1 MGTKHTRT
9 FKLVT
14 CCFTWDLL
22 DVLVVAYVHTHAD
35 THTHVNREKG
45 WLLSSLSG
53 ALFSVSFSSFT
64 SEKWR
69 KSMKGRRLLDK
80 WLIVYLGHGKILVR
94 RDWCYGYQCVVDV
107 DGEGGIQWIGIRTTL
122 KFGCH
127 WRRRRHGFGWKR
139 RHRTVGSSDTTS
151 GGIWVVVAHRQV
163 G

>member
-1 MGTKHTRT
+1 MMITFFFHFIDFFLNEMLNLTVFYLEVNAMGTKHTRT

-64 SEKWR
+64 SEK
-69 KSMKGRRLLDK
+69 
-80 WLIVYLGHGKILVR
+80 
-94 RDWCYGYQCVVDV
+94 
-107 DGEGGIQWIGIRTTL
+107 
-122 KFGCH
+122 
-127 WRRRRHGFGWKR
+127 
-139 RHRTVGSSDTTS
+139 
-151 GGIWVVVAHRQV
+151 
-163 G
+163 

>member
-64 SEKWR
+64 SAKVKKINEGTAFVGQ
-69 KSMKGRRLLDK
+69 MIDRLPRSWEDSCATR
-80 WLIVYLGHGKILVR
+80 LV
-94 RDWCYGYQCVVDV
+94 
-107 DGEGGIQWIGIRTTL
+107 L
-122 KFGCH
+122 
-127 WRRRRHGFGWKR
+127 
-139 RHRTVGSSDTTS
+139 
-151 GGIWVVVAHRQV
+151 WVSVCC
-163 G
+163 